1 MTHLA
6 YPFTAVQKC
15 SAFNAVM
22 PTLAIPLAREC
33 LGASR
38 EVLGFFLVIHVFM
51 ASLEK
56 LPPYLMKPYML
67 HLRWE

>member
-6 YPFTAVQKC
+6 YSFATMQKC
-15 SAFNAVM
+15 SAFNAM
-22 PTLAIPLAREC
+22 MTALAIPLTREC
-33 LGASR
+33 LGASS